1 MLVDGGVAGI
11 LSVQNVDH
19 ENAFQESD
27 IRLLETFAASMS
39 IALENARLF
48 SHAQHRA
55 EQFRV
60 LTEVSQHLTSIL
72 EINELLKELVIL
84 VQRTFHYYHIE
95 IGLVEDDEV
104 VFRMGAG
111 ELWETPGFQAKPSRL
126 KVGTDGITGWVA
138 GTGKS
143 LIIPDVSREPRYV
156 PVEGCRTKS
165 ELTVPI
171 KIKDQVIGILDVESD
186 RFNGFNATDLEL
198 MTLLANQ
205 AGIAIENARL
215 YEEAKKMAAL
225 EERQRL
231 SRELHDSVTQSLYG
245 ICLYAQ
251 AASGQIDLHEIDRA
265 RQYINDIQN
274 NAQES
279 LADMRLLIYELRPP
293 ILEKEGLVAAIQSR
307 LTSVEDRAGLKSSLN
322 SNLTGRLALDV
333 EEGLY
338 QIVREALNNII
349 KHAHA
354 KNISVRFQEN
364 RETFSMQIL
373 DDGIGFVPANACRQ
387 GRLGIASMRERARLY
402 GWQFEIMSSPG
413 SGTCI
418 KVEVN
423 RE

>member
-1 MLVDGGVAGI
+1 
-11 LSVQNVDH
+11 
-19 ENAFQESD
+19 
-27 IRLLETFAASMS
+27 
-39 IALENARLF
+39 
-48 SHAQHRA
+48 
-55 EQFRV
+55 
-60 LTEVSQHLTSIL
+60 
-72 EINELLKELVIL
+72 
-84 VQRTFHYYHIE
+84 
-95 IGLVEDDEV
+95 
-104 VFRMGAG
+104 
-111 ELWETPGFQAKPSRL
+111 
-126 KVGTDGITGWVA
+126 
-138 GTGKS
+138 
-143 LIIPDVSREPRYV
+143 
-156 PVEGCRTKS
+156 VEGCRTKS

-251 AASGQIDLHEIDRA
+251 AASGQIDLHEIDRT

-274 NAQES
+274 TAQES